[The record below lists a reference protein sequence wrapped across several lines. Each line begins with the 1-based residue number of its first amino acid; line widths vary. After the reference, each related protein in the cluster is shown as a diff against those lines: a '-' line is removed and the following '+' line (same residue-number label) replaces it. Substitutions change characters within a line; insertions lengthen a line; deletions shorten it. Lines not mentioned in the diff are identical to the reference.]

1 MKGAYILII
10 HVGANITIDIGALG
24 PIEFKRGFYAY
35 VGSAMG
41 ERGSST
47 LENRVLR
54 HLLPS
59 NVKKIHWHVDYLL
72 AHEKT
77 LIIRIYLIPSSEKLE
92 CMLAREIKKKSDFII
107 KKFGSSDCSCE
118 SHLFHF
124 KTLDSLFKK

>member
-10 HVGANITIDIGALG
+10 RVGANITINIGALG
-24 PIEFKRGFYAY
+24 PIEFLRGFYAY

-59 NVKKIHWHVDYLL
+59 TVKRFHWHVDYLL
-72 AHEKT
+72 AHEET
-77 LIIRIYLIPSSEKLE
+77 LIDRVYLVPTSEKVE
-92 CMLAREIKKKSDFII
+92 CLLAKEIQKKSDSMI
-107 KKFGSSDCSCE
+107 KNFGCSDCSCE
-118 SHLFHF
+118 SHLFHV
-124 KTLDSLFKK
+124 KKLDSLFRK